1 MTVAAIECK
10 QVVKRYADKTVLT
23 GIDLTVNQGEYFGL
37 IGINGSGKSTMIKSM
52 LDLISIDSGT
62 VSLFGVHN
70 RLVDSRNNI
79 AYLPDRFLP
88 PTHLTGFDFIQY
100 MLSLHGSECEVAE
113 IENMLTS
120 LELDNNSMKV
130 SVSKLSKGMT
140 QKLGLA
146 CCMLSKKPLLIL
158 DEPMSG
164 LDPKARVLFKN
175 QLKQRKT
182 DNTTLFFSSHV
193 LADVDE
199 LADRMAVL
207 HDGEIMFIGTPIAF
221 KQAYDSDVLE
231 QAYMKCI
238 NAKA

>member
-1 MTVAAIECK
+1 MKTPVIDCK
-10 QVVKRYADKTVLT
+10 NLNKQFGDKTVLNN
-23 GIDLTVNQGEYFGL
+23 INLCINQGEYFGL
-37 IGINGSGKSTMIKSM
+37 VGINGSGKSTMIKSI
-52 LDLISIDSGT
+52 LDLISIEAGEIN
-62 VSLFGVHN
+62 LFGVNN
-70 RLVDSRNNI
+70 RKVESRDNI

-88 PTHLTGFDFIQY
+88 PTHLTGADFIQY
-100 MLSLHGSECEVAE
+100 MLSLQGSECENDE

-120 LELDNNSMKV
+120 LELDSRMMKA

-164 LDPKARVLFKN
+164 LDPKARVLFKQ

-182 DNTTLFFSSHV
+182 DSTTLFFSSHV

-199 LADRMAVL
+199 MADRMAVL
-207 HDGEIMFIGTPIAF
+207 HEGEFLFIGTPIAF
-221 KQAYDSDVLE
+221 KQAYGSDVLE
-231 QAYMKCI
+231 QAYMACI
-238 NAKA
+238 DAKA

>member
-1 MTVAAIECK
+1 MSVPAINCE
-10 QVVKRYADKTVLT
+10 QLNKRYGDKAVLT
-23 GIDLTVNQGEYFGL
+23 GVDFTVNQGEYFGL
-37 IGINGSGKSTMIKSM
+37 IGINGSGKSTMIKSI
-52 LDLISIDSGT
+52 LDLVSIDSGEIN
-62 VSLFGVHN
+62 LFGVHN
-70 RLVDSRNNI
+70 RLEESRDNI

-88 PTHLTGFDFIQY
+88 PTHLTGSDFIQY
-100 MLSLHGSECEVAE
+100 MLNLQGSVCETEE
-113 IENMLTS
+113 IENMLIS
-120 LELDNNSMKV
+120 LELDSQTMKA

-164 LDPKARVLFKN
+164 LDPKARVLFKQ

-199 LADRMAVL
+199 MADRMAVL

-221 KQAYDSDVLE
+221 KAAYGSDVLE
-231 QAYMKCI
+231 QAYMACI
-238 NAKA
+238 DAES